1 MPDGVTVAGLAGSLL
16 ATLRVADPAPV
27 TGGAIVS
34 EPLAVA
40 AGDVAQAAVGA
51 DQEVAWV

>member
-1 MPDGVTVAGLAGSLL
+1 VTVAGLAGSLL
-16 ATLRVADPAPV
+16 AILRVADRAPV

-40 AGDVAQAAVGA
+40 AGDIAQAAVGA
-51 DQEVAWV
+51 DQEVARV

>member
-1 MPDGVTVAGLAGSLL
+1 VPDGVTVAGLAGSWL
-16 ATLRVADPAPV
+16 AILRVADRAPV